1 MQTGWLTWASAIL
14 FMSLFNIVKIIL
26 YFIGGVLGLFTGM
39 SLLSIAEL
47 VVWAVKIA
55 GEIFGERHRIS
66 QRKK

>member
-1 MQTGWLTWASAIL
+1 MQTGWPTWASAIL
-14 FMSLFNIVKIIL
+14 FITLFDIVKIIL

-47 VVWAVKIA
+47 VVWAVKIV
-55 GEIFGERHRIS
+55 GGIFGERHRIF